1 MVASQL
7 RGYGVWDGSVARD
20 GSLLACCKGPAPS
33 LLFLWVTDAQANLL
47 QMELSAIQT
56 SATTSGKQL
65 KCSRHQYIIYTSDG
79 DVRRGK
85 CHANAVFSFK
95 KNVVRKQSEGGVKC
109 RAEHRFKRSTNQEP
123 GFSVL
128 TKAGKTVSGSCFS
141 PPVLHPPAGVGEA
154 ASGT

>member
-1 MVASQL
+1 MSGAEEGEVVVVASQL

-65 KCSRHQYIIYTSDG
+65 KHIIYTSEG
-79 DVRRGK
+79 DVKKEGSLTLMLFVLLKECGMKAERRWSKMLG
-85 CHANAVFSFK
+85 
-95 KNVVRKQSEGGVKC
+95 
-109 RAEHRFKRSTNQEP
+109 
-123 GFSVL
+123 
-128 TKAGKTVSGSCFS
+128 
-141 PPVLHPPAGVGEA
+141 
-154 ASGT
+154 